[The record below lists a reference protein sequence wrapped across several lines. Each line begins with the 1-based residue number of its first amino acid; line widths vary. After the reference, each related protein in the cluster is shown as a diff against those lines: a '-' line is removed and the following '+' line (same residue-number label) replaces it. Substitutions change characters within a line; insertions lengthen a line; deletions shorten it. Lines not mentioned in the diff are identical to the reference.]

1 MVNGRDRSSGN
12 RGMPRPGMA
21 NIDAPSFL
29 MSAAFHGRLEE
40 VRVLLRE
47 GAHPNYAAEDGST
60 ALLMAAQMGQV
71 NAPTS

>member
-1 MVNGRDRSSGN
+1 
-12 RGMPRPGMA
+12 MA